1 MGSTLS
7 GRDFGQDG
15 KARPLHACLRKV
27 DGGTAKIELE
37 RLGRPKRNCGREDSA
52 SERASGDSRWTMVR
66 WGQRTEG
73 CKRYGTVD
81 RNGGDIMI
89 Y

>member
-27 DGGTAKIELE
+27 VGGTAKIELE
-37 RLGRPKRNCGREDSA
+37 RLGKPKRNCGREDSA
-52 SERASGDSRWTMVR
+52 SGKRGSGDAGGQWYVVASEPKAASAMVP
-66 WGQRTEG
+66 WIVME
-73 CKRYGTVD
+73 V
-81 RNGGDIMI
+81 I
-89 Y
+89 